1 MNNGIIVDGHHRASD
16 PLSLN
21 EGTVACRVVYEGV
34 SAIQFAILALHVN
47 DEGLNGSATSWHKL
61 RFGCK
66 AFVYRD
72 VMKE

>member
-1 MNNGIIVDGHHRASD
+1 M
-16 PLSLN
+16 SLN
-21 EGTVACRVVYEGV
+21 EGTVPCRVVDEGV
-34 SAIQFAILALHVN
+34 SAIQLAILALHVN
-47 DEGLNGSATSWHKL
+47 AEGLNGSAATSWHKL